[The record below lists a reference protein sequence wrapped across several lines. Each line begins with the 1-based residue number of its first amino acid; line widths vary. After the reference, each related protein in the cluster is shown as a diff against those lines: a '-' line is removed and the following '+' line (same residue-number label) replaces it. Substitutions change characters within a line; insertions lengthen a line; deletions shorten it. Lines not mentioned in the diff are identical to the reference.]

1 MLEHNHL
8 DDYEDK
14 WLRLLQEKPEA
25 AEPEPFPHNFT
36 LCSNSEMDFA
46 ESRIEVKRAVFWF
59 TIPMLMLNISFFVF
73 LLGYSFFRF
82 RKLKNSNWLT
92 KV

>member
-1 MLEHNHL
+1 
-8 DDYEDK
+8 
-14 WLRLLQEKPEA
+14 
-25 AEPEPFPHNFT
+25 
-36 LCSNSEMDFA
+36 MDFA
-46 ESRIEVKRAVFWF
+46 DSRIEVKRAVFWF